1 MTTMTTITKPAAEE
15 EDTTT
20 VTRLSRWEAKWENQ
34 QTNWHVTEV
43 HPVLEKYLR
52 RIKESSGTCT
62 PSAAAPVRALF
73 PLCGKSIDM
82 EVLANRGYA
91 VVGVDGCQ
99 DALTTFV
106 KERGGNCS
114 IINTNIGKST
124 NEHVSPHQTHQLA
137 TVQLPS
143 SATLGYFV
151 GDFLATTPHD
161 LGGTF
166 DLVFDRGSL
175 VAVAPNDRDAYVNTL
190 LTLIT
195 ARTGRLLLVCVEH
208 DPFANG
214 HLGPPYS
221 IPHDDVRTLFAAT
234 CSVEVLERED
244 RLHVEPVWKER
255 GCTEFYETSYLL
267 IKNETVV

>member
-1 MTTMTTITKPAAEE
+1 MMTTIQPAEEE

-34 QTNWHVTEV
+34 QTNWHVTEM

-62 PSAAAPVRALF
+62 PSAASPLRALF

-91 VVGVDGCQ
+91 VVGVDGCR

-106 KERGGNCS
+106 QERKGCS
-114 IINTNIGKST
+114 IINTNNSNRT
-124 NEHVSPHQTHQLA
+124 NEHVPPHQKHQLA

-143 SATLGYFV
+143 SATLGYVV
-151 GDFLATTPHD
+151 GDFLAVTQND
-161 LGGTF
+161 VGGTF

-175 VAVAPNDRDAYVNTL
+175 VAVAPDDRDAYL
-190 LTLIT
+190 KTLITLMT

-221 IPHDDVRTLFAAT
+221 IPYDEVRTLFAAT

-244 RLHVEPVWKER
+244 RI
-255 GCTEFYETSYLL
+255 TSA
-267 IKNETVV
+267 IVA